1 MVSEVID
8 GGIKP
13 FLLWIKSSLS
23 LDALLD
29 LSNLLWFSVD
39 HLLVD
44 GASTLVHESL
54 SNEGRANES
63 ECE

>member
-13 FLLWIKSSLS
+13 FLLWVQSSLS

-29 LSNLLWFSVD
+29 LSNLLWFSFD

-44 GASTLVHESL
+44 GASTLVHESF
-54 SNEGRANES
+54 SNEGRTYES